1 MKKNYAMLVLTAMIW
16 GFAFV
21 AQSEGGNAIGP
32 FSFSVTRFLLA
43 ALALIPVIFF
53 MDRRGLSGQKPQN
66 KKEWASLLLTGSL
79 CGALVSGATIFQQL
93 GLYAGVPVGKVGFL
107 TACYIVLVP
116 IIGLFLGKKCT
127 WNVWVA
133 VALTVAGLYFLCLT
147 ETLSFQKSD
156 MIVLSCSL
164 LCAFH
169 IIAVE
174 RFGERF
180 DPVRL
185 SCVQFFAA
193 FVVALFPCIFG
204 EIRNME
210 GGIGSWFALYANR
223 QAWIAILYAGIMS
236 SAVGYTLQIL
246 GQRGTNPTIASLL
259 MSLESVFSVLAGWL
273 LLQQKLG
280 MREMLG
286 CVLIF
291 VAVVLAQIKN
301 FNFFHKIR

>member
-1 MKKNYAMLVLTAMIW
+1 MKKKNYGMLVLTAMIW

-21 AQSEGGNAIGP
+21 AQREGGNAIGP
-32 FSFSVTRFLLA
+32 FTFCATRFLLA
-43 ALALIPVIFF
+43 AFALIPVVLL
-53 MDRRGLSGQKPQN
+53 MDRLGLSGQKPQN
-66 KKEWASLLLTGSL
+66 KKDWAALLWAGAI

-93 GLYAGVPVGKVGFL
+93 GLYEGVPVGKVGFL

-116 IIGLFLGKKCT
+116 ILGLFFGKKCK

-147 ETLSFQKSD
+147 ETFSFQKSD
-156 MIVLSCSL
+156 IIVLLCSV

-169 IIAVE
+169 IIAVG
-174 RFGERF
+174 RFGEKY
-180 DPVRL
+180 DPIRL

-193 FVVALFPCIFG
+193 FLVSLFPCIFV
-204 EIRNME
+204 EIRGME
-210 GGIGSWFALYANR
+210 GGIGNWLGLYANK

-273 LLQQKLG
+273 LLLQTLG
-280 MREMLG
+280 MRELLG
-286 CVLIF
+286 CVFIF
-291 VAVVLAQIKN
+291 VAVVLAQI
-301 FNFFHKIR
+301 